1 MRGIGIDNI
10 VAANIIMVIVLAFLS
25 YEDYRYRSISAVRL
39 VIIMVLAVLYR
50 CFNPEMDIYNICVG
64 ISVLAGMFIY
74 CRITGNIGAADI
86 VVIAFLGIMRGTMF
100 AIASMIAAFI
110 MLLLAASLRMLV
122 KHINGKREVPF
133 IPYLGVGVLG
143 VMLCV

>member
-25 YEDYRYRSISAVRL
+25 YEDCRYKSISAVRL
-39 VIIMVLAVLYR
+39 VIIMVLAVVYR
-50 CFNPEMDIYNICVG
+50 CFNPGVDIYNICAG
-64 ISVLAGMFIY
+64 ISILAGMFIY

-100 AIASMIAAFI
+100 AIASMMAAFI
-110 MLLLAASLRMLV
+110 ILLLAALLRVVV
-122 KHINGKREVPF
+122 KHMNVKREVPF

>member
-1 MRGIGIDNI
+1 MRSIEIDNI

-39 VIIMVLAVLYR
+39 VIIMFLAVLYR
-50 CFNPEMDIYNICVG
+50 CFNPEMDIYNICAG
-64 ISVLAGMFIY
+64 ISVLAGMLIY

-100 AIASMIAAFI
+100 AIASMMAAFI
-110 MLLLAASLRMLV
+110 ILLLAASLRILV
-122 KHINGKREVPF
+122 KRINGKREVPF